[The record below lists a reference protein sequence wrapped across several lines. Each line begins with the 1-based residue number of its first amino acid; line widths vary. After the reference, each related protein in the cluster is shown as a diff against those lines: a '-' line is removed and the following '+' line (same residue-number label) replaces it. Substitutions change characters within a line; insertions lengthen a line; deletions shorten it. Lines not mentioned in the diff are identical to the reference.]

1 MVVRTASCGRRDCQD
16 GQVIVSV
23 WVVEWYLDEDRRVL
37 QVGDTIS
44 SWLTFEDAERLQL
57 RPQERLHTIR
67 GIARALPRW
76 PGTED
81 GRHPVAIELDGGT
94 LYWDAP
100 ERLEG
105 TIEVTGTI
113 SLNNTDAPDG
123 FPTTHGVVRRVR
135 MEWQEFEFAQ
145 GGSRP
150 GPKMGTH
157 PFYEDVLA
165 SYLPTFDD
173 SPTRSIADRDDGR
186 DVSSLRW
193 TGCLID
199 MDLTASAK
207 R

>member
-1 MVVRTASCGRRDCQD
+1 M
-16 GQVIVSV
+16 IVSV

-57 RPQERLHTIR
+57 RPDERLQSVR
-67 GIARALPRW
+67 GVARALPRW
-76 PGTED
+76 LGAED
-81 GRHPVAIELDGGT
+81 GRHPVAVDIDGGGT

-100 ERLEG
+100 ERVEG
-105 TIEVTGTI
+105 AIEITGTI

-123 FPTTHGVVRRVR
+123 FPTTDGVVRRVR
-135 MEWQEFEFAQ
+135 MEWQEYEFA
-145 GGSRP
+145 GDGSRLQP
-150 GPKMGTH
+150 SPGTH
-157 PFYEDVLA
+157 PLYEDVLA

-173 SPTRSIADRDDGR
+173 SPTRSIAHGDERR

-193 TGCLID
+193 KGCLID
-199 MDLTASAK
+199 LDLTTSAT

>member
-1 MVVRTASCGRRDCQD
+1 M
-16 GQVIVSV
+16 IVSV

-37 QVGDTIS
+37 QAGDTIS
-44 SWLTFEDAERLQL
+44 SWLTFEDEERLQL
-57 RPQERLHTIR
+57 RPRERLQTIR
-67 GIARALPRW
+67 GVARALSRW

-81 GRHPVAIELDGGT
+81 GRHPVAIDIDGGT

-100 ERLEG
+100 ERVEG

-135 MEWQEFEFAQ
+135 MEWHEYECARD
-145 GGSRP
+145 GSRKRP
-150 GPKMGTH
+150 TPGTH
-157 PFYEDVLA
+157 PLYEDVLA
-165 SYLPTFDD
+165 SYLPTGDA
-173 SPTRSIADRDDGR
+173 SPTTSVADHDERRDL
-186 DVSSLRW
+186 SSLRW

-199 MDLTASAK
+199 LDLTTSAT